1 LMVTY
6 NDNGKNNMPSSPKPT
21 IDYLDDLDCFNDLKN
36 EFPAIV
42 YNDGLTSNSD
52 LLVEPPVDMAPLP
65 YHDPR
70 YPWLRYHVDGYDK
83 GIIHSYEQR
92 LETIWGRQINRVH
105 ILDFTGLTKDTRQTL
120 GNRLSMIYSRDD
132 GEVLF
137 TSHAWRR
144 LFEVR
149 GPLFILALGLH
160 SEEETA
166 EPGFGTY
173 WVGSETGAEKV
184 TGVDLFYLQTMDRR
198 TAKAAD
204 SSFGLI
210 SDEGLRGLSVVVS
223 ELPIIN
229 LHKLGRL
236 NICSRYYNTWAWVA
250 PRPERRQA
258 ATAGT
263 PVVTEGAPAVD
274 EGAQAVPAP
283 VQATQPSPLIP
294 YSWMPVGILIRHL
307 IAPSSA
313 AHDFP
318 TRGVSNLGQAMLTPL
333 QLLGLMTSPTLD
345 LLPLTFL
352 ITIF

>member
-1 LMVTY
+1 
-6 NDNGKNNMPSSPKPT
+6 MP
-21 IDYLDDLDCFNDLKN
+21 
-36 EFPAIV
+36 
-42 YNDGLTSNSD
+42 
-52 LLVEPPVDMAPLP
+52 PLP

-105 ILDFTGLTKDTRQTL
+105 ILNFTGLTKDMRQTL
-120 GNRLSMIYSRDD
+120 GNRLSMIYSRDN

-149 GPLFILALGLH
+149 GPLLGEVRMRMTWRQFILALGLH

-173 WVGSETGAEKV
+173 WVGSKTRTGAEKV

-210 SDEGLRGLSVVVS
+210 RDEGLRGLSVVVS

-229 LHKLGRL
+229 LHKLERL
-236 NICSRYYNTWAWVA
+236 NICSRYCDTWAWVA

-263 PVVTEGAPAVD
+263 PVVIEGAPAVD

-283 VQATQPSPLIP
+283 VQATQPSPLVP
-294 YSWMPVGILIRHL
+294 
-307 IAPSSA
+307 
-313 AHDFP
+313 
-318 TRGVSNLGQAMLTPL
+318 
-333 QLLGLMTSPTLD
+333 
-345 LLPLTFL
+345 
-352 ITIF
+352 